1 MQFIGPIYLMS
12 SDVAAVLAKSSYEAL
27 HQKMSALVKNQY
39 PGEAELFKEDIAED
53 QVLSIF
59 VHTVV
64 RQSCRGLS
72 DRSALRFG
80 FEIWHGRV
88 LTGRVLSFIWS
99 PSNIHAWHNPFR
111 YRGRIG
117 ARHCLVKST
126 IIPGMELSSTDI
138 HTTATRPLVGI
149 DFITN

>member
-12 SDVAAVLAKSSYEAL
+12 SDVAAELAKSSYVAL

-64 RQSCRGLS
+64 RQSCRG
-72 DRSALRFG
+72 
-80 FEIWHGRV
+80 
-88 LTGRVLSFIWS
+88 
-99 PSNIHAWHNPFR
+99 
-111 YRGRIG
+111 
-117 ARHCLVKST
+117 
-126 IIPGMELSSTDI
+126 
-138 HTTATRPLVGI
+138 
-149 DFITN
+149 